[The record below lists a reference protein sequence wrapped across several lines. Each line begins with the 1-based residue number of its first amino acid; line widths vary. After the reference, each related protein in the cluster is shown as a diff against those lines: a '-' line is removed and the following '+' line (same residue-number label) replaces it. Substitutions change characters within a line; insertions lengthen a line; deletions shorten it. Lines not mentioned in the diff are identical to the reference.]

1 MDAAVERLRPWAWS
15 VSLDAEERQERRS
28 GMATRAIDA
37 EGAARR
43 RRRTAC
49 GASLADPSR
58 KRYTNVITEAGMRK
72 KLSAIGNSLG
82 LVIEKPILELLD
94 FTRDTEL
101 DMTTD
106 GERLIIAPVRK
117 GKRERVTAAL
127 ARALVAHDQSL
138 RKLAK

>member
-1 MDAAVERLRPWAWS
+1 
-15 VSLDAEERQERRS
+15 
-28 GMATRAIDA
+28 
-37 EGAARR
+37 
-43 RRRTAC
+43 
-49 GASLADPSR
+49 
-58 KRYTNVITEAGMRK
+58 MRK

-106 GERLIIAPVRK
+106 GERLIISRATK
-117 GKRERVTAAL
+117 SKRARVKASL
-127 ARALVAHDQSL
+127 ARAMDAHDESL